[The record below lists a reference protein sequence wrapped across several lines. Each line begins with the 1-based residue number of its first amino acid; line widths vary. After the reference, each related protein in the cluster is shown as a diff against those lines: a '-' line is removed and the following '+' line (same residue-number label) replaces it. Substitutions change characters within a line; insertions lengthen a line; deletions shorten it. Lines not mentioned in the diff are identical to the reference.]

1 MPERDCTG
9 CGERRRISA
18 KGLCRSCYQRDRSRP
33 VAYAARLGDQG
44 ACLTEW
50 FEPFAAWVSERLSP
64 ARAIEV
70 LKATSTHLAAGPVT
84 PEELL
89 AAVRPSEPSRSVGT
103 LARSLEAFFASAG
116 LSCRSDDEAGRL
128 QARRLR
134 IVSTT
139 PEPFGAGVSGYL
151 AAQVEARRRARRT
164 GTKPLA
170 DSTLELRIGVLRDLA
185 CFLLASRPA
194 VAGWELVSTADLEAF
209 LSTNPTLRALRVGA
223 LRSFFAW
230 ARTKRLVLVNPTT
243 GLRPGGRQVFVGAVV
258 TAQRQQ
264 ELYQRWT
271 GDAAHPHEAFVGLM
285 ALIHAASRAELRALR
300 VDDVDHGAHRV
311 KLRARPHPVPLDPA
325 TWAALQR
332 CLALRESRGR
342 LNPHVLV
349 TRVTAGRDCPVSAA
363 YLTHILDPA
372 ETSLRS
378 LRSTRLVAT
387 VSEMDPKF
395 VSAAFGLN
403 LAAPLY
409 YLGDSVD
416 DSRLS
421 NL

>member
-116 LSCRSDDEAGRL
+116 LSCRSYDEAGRL

-151 AAQVEARRRARRT
+151 AAQVEARRRARRH
-164 GTKPLA
+164 GHKPL
-170 DSTLELRIGVLRDLA
+170 
-185 CFLLASRPA
+185 
-194 VAGWELVSTADLEAF
+194 
-209 LSTNPTLRALRVGA
+209 
-223 LRSFFAW
+223 
-230 ARTKRLVLVNPTT
+230 
-243 GLRPGGRQVFVGAVV
+243 
-258 TAQRQQ
+258 RQQ

-421 NL
+421 NV